1 MAGMMLPLVKAL
13 TPRLQADCAG
23 LESGNAPILEKVT
36 PVTADLL
43 RWWFQQD
50 CCDGRTVNFHP
61 GQRQAIL
68 HAIYAHEIL
77 QPETLVDLYQ
87 KLAAEDL
94 LTARRLEEVVQS
106 RHPKYCLKMATGTG
120 KTWVLQAL
128 LYWQMLNAARARED
142 KRFTRNFLIVAPG
155 LIVYQRLLDAFLGK
169 ERGGQRDFSTSDLAR
184 YKDLFVP
191 DSYSDEV
198 FRFVQGNVCT
208 KEDLGT
214 KVTAGGLIGICNWH
228 ALAEADETDEEDDGT
243 ESPGIMADP
252 KVVAAAVLPLTP
264 GTSAGNSLEVLN
276 RRYERGGTLAYLRDL
291 PSLIVFNDEAHHI
304 HEVRNEGEITE
315 VEWQKSLRAIAETK
329 GSQFVQ
335 IDFSATPYNQVGS
348 GVKAKAI
355 YFPHI
360 IADFDLRDAIR
371 AGLVKSLVLDKRRE
385 LGALSNDELQFK
397 ADRDEHG
404 RPILSEG
411 QRIMVRAGLAK
422 LLKLEKEFATI
433 DPAKHPKMLVVCED
447 TSVTPLVADFL
458 ISQGLNADEVLRV
471 DSNRKG
477 ELPEAEWKVLRE
489 QLFDMDEHPKPRAVI
504 SVLMLREGF
513 DVNNICV
520 IVPLRTTGAKILL
533 EQTVGRGLRLMW
545 RGNEFDDQKTEN
557 RDLIKAGQEP
567 KSLIDV
573 LSIVEHPK
581 FAEFYE
587 QLRKDGYEFAEAQ
600 PDDSTTRSTGDLISV
615 GLREGYEAF
624 DFAVPFIMREQEEEL
639 VGKEL
644 DVATLPEF
652 AAFTFEQLK
661 ATIGKGDVFRSQDV
675 QTGTQFGDYRVDG
688 GIMTATGYNDFLA
701 RLVKRISDSLHAPV
715 TSSSKVFANISRY
728 PYLQVN
734 LPQLSAWVDEF
745 VRRRLFAR
753 EFDPFADENWRL
765 LCLDPVANHILQT
778 FGRKLPELAETE
790 TTAPPEIKQRWL
802 SEVATIR
809 VRESSSIE
817 TPKCIY
823 ERLPFPS
830 RNGGFEEAF
839 IGKAN
844 ADSTAEAFCK
854 VNEQKHLF
862 MRLRYVKEN
871 GLPGF
876 YHPDFLVRTKSGIW
890 LTETKAQDQLI
901 HADVIRK
908 RIAAVAWCERVNE
921 LPPEERSGRTWNYCL
936 LGEALFYE
944 FRDKGAP
951 MEEILQFARVR
962 AKAAASDRLL

>member
-13 TPRLQADCAG
+13 TSRMLADCAG
-23 LESGNAPILEKVT
+23 LDSGNAPILEKVT

-50 CCDGRTVNFHP
+50 CCDGRGVNFHD
-61 GQRQAIL
+61 GQRQALL
-68 HAIYAHEIL
+68 HAIYAHEVL
-77 QPETLVDLYQ
+77 QPETLVELYQ

-128 LYWQMLNAARARED
+128 LYWQLLNAMRSPQD

-184 YKDLFVP
+184 FKDLFVP
-191 DSYSDEV
+191 DSYRDEV

-228 ALAEADETDEEDDGT
+228 ALAEADETDEAEDET

-252 KVVAAAVLPLTP
+252 KEVAAAVLPLSP

-276 RRYERGGTLAYLRDL
+276 RRFERGGTLAYLRDM
-291 PSLIVFNDEAHHI
+291 PSLMVFNDEAHHI
-304 HEVRNEGEITE
+304 HEVRSEGEITE
-315 VEWQKSLRAIAETK
+315 VEWQKSLRTIAETK

-335 IDFSATPYNQVGS
+335 VDFSATPYNQVGS
-348 GVKAKAI
+348 GAKAKAV
-355 YFPHI
+355 YFQHI
-360 IADFDLRDAIR
+360 IADFDLKAAMK

-411 QRIMVRAGLAK
+411 QRVMVRAGLAK
-422 LLKLEKEFATI
+422 LLKLENEFATI

-458 ISQGLNADEVLRV
+458 ISQGLNADEILRV

-545 RGNEFDDQKTEN
+545 RGNEFNDQKTEN
-557 RDLIKAGQEP
+557 RELIKTGQEP

-587 QLRKDGYEFAEAQ
+587 QLKKDGYEFAEAT
-600 PDDSTTRSTGDLISV
+600 PDDTTTRSTGDLISV
-615 GLREGYEAF
+615 GLREGYEQF
-624 DFAVPFIMREQEEEL
+624 DFTVPFILREQEEEL
-639 VGKEL
+639 VGREL
-644 DVATLPEF
+644 DVTTLPEF
-652 AAFTFEQLK
+652 KAMTFEQLK

-701 RLVKRISDSLHAPV
+701 RLVKRISDSLSAPV
-715 TSSSKVFANISRY
+715 TKSSQVFANISRF
-728 PYLQVN
+728 PFLQVN

-745 VRRRLFAR
+745 IRRRLFAR
-753 EFDPFADENWRL
+753 QFDPFEDENWRL
-765 LCLDPVANHILQT
+765 LCLDPVANHIIQT

-790 TTAPPEIKQRWL
+790 TTAPPEIKQRRL

-809 VRESSSIE
+809 VRESSSIV

-823 ERLPFPS
+823 ERLPYPS
-830 RNGGFEEAF
+830 RNGGFEQAF
-839 IGKAN
+839 IEKAN

-862 MRLRYVKEN
+862 MRLRYVREN

-876 YHPDFLVRTKSGIW
+876 YFPDFLVRTNTGIW

-908 RIAAVAWCERVNE
+908 KIAAVAWCERVNE
-921 LPPEERSGRTWNYCL
+921 LPPEQRGGRAWNYCL
-936 LGEALFYE
+936 LGETLFYE
-944 FRDKGAP
+944 FRDKGATL
-951 MEEILQFARVR
+951 EEILQFARVR
-962 AKAAASDRLL
+962 AKAADSGLLL

>member
-1 MAGMMLPLVKAL
+1 MILPLVRSLLPHIAKE
-13 TPRLQADCAG
+13 CAG
-23 LESGNAPILEKVT
+23 LESGNAPILAKVT

-50 CCDGRTVNFHP
+50 CCDTRAVNFHD

-68 HAIYAHEIL
+68 HAIYAHEVL
-77 QPETLVDLYQ
+77 QPATLVDLYQ

-94 LTARRLEEVVQS
+94 LTARRLEEVMQS

-128 LYWQMLNAARARED
+128 LYWQMLNAARDRED
-142 KRFTRNFLIVAPG
+142 ARFTRNFLIVAPG

-169 ERGGQRDFSTSDLAR
+169 ERGGERDFSTSDLAR
-184 YKDLFVP
+184 FKDLFVP
-191 DSYSDEV
+191 DSYREEV

-228 ALAEADETDEEDDGT
+228 ALAEAEETDEPMDET
-243 ESPGIMADP
+243 ESPGIVANP
-252 KVVAAAVLPLTP
+252 QAVAAAVLPLSP

-276 RRYERGGTLAYLRDL
+276 RRYERGSTLAYLREL
-291 PSLIVFNDEAHHI
+291 PSLMVFNDEAHHI
-304 HEVRNEGEITE
+304 HEVRSEGEITE
-315 VEWQKSLRAIAETK
+315 VEWQKSLRAIAEPK

-335 IDFSATPYNQVGS
+335 VDFSATPYNQVGS
-348 GVKAKAI
+348 GQKAKAV

-360 IADFDLRDAIR
+360 IADFDLKAAMK

-385 LGALSNDELQFK
+385 LGAVSNEELQFK

-404 RPILSEG
+404 KPILSEG

-433 DPAKHPKMLVVCED
+433 DPAKYPKMLVVCED
-447 TSVTPLVADFL
+447 TTVTPLVADFL
-458 ISQGLNADEVLRV
+458 ISQGLNENEVLRV

-477 ELPEAEWKVLRE
+477 ELPEADWKVLRE
-489 QLFDMDEHPKPRAVI
+489 QLFDMDEHPQPRAVI

-545 RGNEFDDQKTEN
+545 RGNEYNDQKDEN
-557 RDLIKAGQEP
+557 RALIKAGQEP
-567 KSLIDV
+567 NSLIDV

-600 PDDSTTRSTGDLISV
+600 PEDQTKRSTGDLISV
-615 GLREGYEAF
+615 GLREGYEQF
-624 DFAVPFIMREQEEEL
+624 DFSVPFILREQEEEI
-639 VGKEL
+639 VGQEL
-644 DVATLPEF
+644 DVTTLP
-652 AAFTFEQLK
+652 AFTAFTYEQLK
-661 ATIGKGDVFRSQDV
+661 ATLGKGDVFRSQDV

-688 GIMTATGYNDFLA
+688 GIMTATGYNEFLA
-701 RLVKRISDSLHAPV
+701 RLVRRISDSLTAPV
-715 TSSSKVFANISRY
+715 TSSSKVFANISKF
-728 PYLQVN
+728 PFLQVN
-734 LPQLSAWVDEF
+734 LPQLSAWVDEY
-745 VRRRLFAR
+745 VRHRLFAR
-753 EFDPFADENWRL
+753 PLDPFTDENWRM
-765 LCLDPVANHILQT
+765 LCLDPVANHIIQT
-778 FGRKLPELAETE
+778 FGRKLPELAATE
-790 TTAPPEIKQRWL
+790 TTALPEVKQRWL
-802 SEVATIR
+802 SEVSTIR
-809 VRESSSIE
+809 VRESSSIV

-823 ERLPFPS
+823 ERLGFPS

-839 IGKAN
+839 ITKAN

-854 VNEQKHLF
+854 VNEQRHYFL
-862 MRLRYVKEN
+862 RLRYVREN

-876 YHPDFLVRTKSGIW
+876 YHPDFLVRTPTGIW
-890 LTETKAQDQLI
+890 LTETKAQDQLLQ
-901 HADVIRK
+901 ADVIRK
-908 RIAAVAWCERVNE
+908 KIAAVAWCERVNE
-921 LPPEERSGRTWNYCL
+921 LPPEQRSGRTWNYCL
-936 LGEALFYE
+936 LGEDLFYE
-944 FRDKGAP
+944 FRDKGATLD
-951 MEEILQFARVR
+951 EILQFARVR
-962 AKAAASDRLL
+962 AKAAVSDTLL

>member
-1 MAGMMLPLVKAL
+1 MLPLVKAL

-23 LESGNAPILEKVT
+23 LESGNAPILQKVT

-50 CCDGRTVNFHP
+50 CCDTRGVNFHD
-61 GQRQAIL
+61 GQKQALL
-68 HAIYAHEIL
+68 HTIYCHEVL

-94 LTARRLEEVVQS
+94 LTARRLEEVTRS
-106 RHPKYCLKMATGTG
+106 NHPKYCLKMATGTG
-120 KTWVLQAL
+120 KTWVLQAI
-128 LYWQMLNAARARED
+128 LYWQLLNAARSPQD

-169 ERGGQRDFSTSDLAR
+169 ERQGQRNFETSDLAR

-191 DSYSDEV
+191 DSYRDEV
-198 FRFVQGNVCT
+198 FRFVQSNVCT

-228 ALAEADETDEEDDGT
+228 LLAEADEADEEEDAT
-243 ESPGIMADP
+243 ESPGIVADP
-252 KVVAAAVLPLTP
+252 KEVAAAVLPLSP

-276 RRYERGGTLAYLRDL
+276 RRYERGGTLAYLRDM
-291 PSLIVFNDEAHHI
+291 PSLMVFNDEAHHI
-304 HEVRNEGEITE
+304 HEVRSEGEITE

-335 IDFSATPYNQVGS
+335 VDFSATPYNQVGT
-348 GVKAKAI
+348 GRHAKAV

-360 IADFDLRDAIR
+360 IADFDLKAAMK

-422 LLKLEKEFATI
+422 LLKLEKEFATL
-433 DPAKHPKMLVVCED
+433 DPSKHPKMLVVCED
-447 TSVTPLVADFL
+447 TTVTPLVADFL
-458 ISQGLNADEVLRV
+458 ISQGLNEDEVLRV

-477 ELPEAEWKVLRE
+477 EMPEADWKVLRE

-557 RDLIKAGQEP
+557 RALIKGGQEP

-587 QLRKDGYEFAEAQ
+587 QLKNDGYEFAEAS
-600 PDDSTTRSTGDLISV
+600 PSDTGTKSTGDLISV
-615 GLREGYEAF
+615 GLRDGYEQF
-624 DFAVPFIMREQEEEL
+624 DFAVPFILREQEEEI
-639 VGKEL
+639 VGVEL
-644 DVATLPEF
+644 DVMTLPEF
-652 AAFTFEQLK
+652 KGFTVEKLK
-661 ATIGKGDVFRSQDV
+661 AMLGKGDVFRSQDV

-688 GIMTATGYNDFLA
+688 GIMTATGYNDFIA
-701 RLVKRISDSLHAPV
+701 RMVKRISDSLSAPV
-715 TSSSKVFANISRY
+715 TGSSKVFANISKF
-728 PYLQVN
+728 PFLQVN
-734 LPQLSAWVDEF
+734 MPVLSAWVDEYI
-745 VRRRLFAR
+745 RRKLFAC
-753 EFDPFADENWRL
+753 EFDPFTDENWRL
-765 LCLDPVANHILQT
+765 LCLDLVANHIIQT
-778 FGRKLPELAETE
+778 FGRKLPELTETE
-790 TTAPPEIKQRWL
+790 PTALPDVMQRYL

-809 VRESSSIE
+809 VRESSSII

-839 IGKAN
+839 IVKAN
-844 ADSTAEAFCK
+844 GDSTVEAFCK
-854 VNEQKHLF
+854 VNEQRHFF
-862 MRLRYVKEN
+862 MRLRYVREN

-876 YHPDFLVRTKSGIW
+876 YFPDFLVRTKTGIW

-908 RIAAVAWCERVNE
+908 KIAAVAWCERLNE
-921 LPPEERSGRTWNYCL
+921 LPPEDRGGRTWNYCL
-936 LGEALFYE
+936 LGEHLFYE
-944 FRDKGAP
+944 FKNKGAT
-951 MEEILQFARVR
+951 MEEILQFSRVR
-962 AKAAASDRLL
+962 AKVAADNQSLF